1 MKNFKYGLFSII
13 VLVLLTFI
21 GYWAV
26 SSIESGSSHL
36 DNQKLKELTEENE
49 DLKEE
54 ISSLKNEIIVLRSQ
68 VEEQVKVSQ
77 EPEVIKEET
86 KPTESVTLKYQSLIN
101 DLQKIVDEKI
111 IMKKGSKGTRV
122 GTVQKFLNIY
132 NNTSNRIDN
141 DYGSSMETAIKNFQ
155 KSQGLTADG
164 EAGPGTFRKMID
176 WLKKQ

>member
-1 MKNFKYGLFSII
+1 MKNFKYGLFSIVI
-13 VLVLLTFI
+13 LTLLTFV

-36 DNQKLKELTEENE
+36 DNQELKELTEENK

-54 ISSLKNEIIVLRSQ
+54 ILSLKNEITILQSQ
-68 VEEQVKVSQ
+68 VEEQIKVDQ
-77 EPEVIKEET
+77 ESEVIET
-86 KPTESVTLKYQSLIN
+86 QKQAEVITLKYQSLIN
-101 DLQKIVDEKI
+101 GLQKIVNENI
-111 IMKKGSKGTRV
+111 VMKKGSKGTRV

-141 DYGSSMETAIKNFQ
+141 DYGPSMETAIKNFQ

-176 WLKKQ
+176 WL